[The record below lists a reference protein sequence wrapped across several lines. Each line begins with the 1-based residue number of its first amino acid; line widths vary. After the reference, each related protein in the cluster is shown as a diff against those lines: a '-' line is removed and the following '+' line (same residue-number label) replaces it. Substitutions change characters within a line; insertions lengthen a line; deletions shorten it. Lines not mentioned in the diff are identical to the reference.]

1 MPYIGN
7 IVQDFSV
14 NTAMLNSDSVTSIK
28 IDDGTIVN
36 ADVNDSAAI
45 AGTKINPSFGSQTIS
60 VVSDQTNPSLQIS
73 GSGPNFIRFL
83 DSGGTSTSIDLAFR
97 TSSNRLQFENAGSAA
112 NIFSLDVDDNQATFA
127 GNVDIASG
135 LDVTGNITGTGNLS
149 IGTSSPSAKFH
160 VASTAATVACLQRT
174 SSGANVVL
182 QFQNDAS
189 SMFCGLTSTATGFA
203 IDDDNDLGS
212 GPMLFVRRSDG
223 NLGIGTATPV
233 GTLSLSDQNPN
244 IRFDDEDTSN
254 NAEITLDN
262 TQLRIEVDE
271 DNSVSNSALK
281 FRIDGSDKAVINSD
295 GNLGLGTTSLAAL
308 SGDSGRLLHLAGA
321 NNPEIVLERT
331 TSGTEAKASFR
342 ISNNKDLNIAVKDG
356 SASTIDAL
364 SIDSTSGNVGI
375 GTVSPSTRLQVGD
388 GAVDSSNVIKLG
400 KRISSSNTNLPL
412 IGHHSDGT
420 GSGIAICA
428 TSGDGAIHFFTGN
441 GAAGFGASNNDE
453 RMRIDSSGNVGIGTT
468 SPTNQLHIYDSA
480 AANDT
485 PELKI
490 DSFRPAI
497 RLRDRSSSAV
507 SAEIVG
513 DGCLKFS
520 VSTPVD
526 DNTALEERM
535 RIDSSGDVLI
545 NRSTSLDVASTASSK
560 LQVQHAAGNISA
572 AFYSTADALGPGG
585 VLALGHSRNS
595 SSGVLQDNDVLGQIR
610 FAGADG
616 GDLRTIGATI
626 SAEVNGTPSS
636 NVMPTDL
643 VFFTN
648 AGSGTT
654 GERMRLLKSG
664 GLAFNGD
671 TAAANALDDYEEGS
685 LTWKLKKSDESTG
698 SDNGSVVRYVKVGR
712 LVHISGR
719 IRTDSTGSS
728 GSGFFQFTSSSTL
741 PFTPETNGTAVIG
754 HFRSQ
759 DQEDS
764 SLTASIA
771 WQSGSTTL
779 YLYTIDSRA
788 DYTASTNN
796 VPVSSQTNLV
806 ITFSLTYRANS

>member
-73 GSGPNFIRFL
+73 GNGPNYIRFL

-149 IGTSSPSAKFH
+149 IGTTSPSAKFH
-160 VASTAATVACLQRT
+160 AADTAATVACLQRT
-174 SSGANVVL
+174 SSTANVVL
-182 QFQNDAS
+182 RFQNDTS

-223 NLGIGTATPV
+223 NLGVGTASPV

-262 TQLRIEVDE
+262 TQLRIEIDE

-281 FRIDGSDKAVINSD
+281 FRIDGSDKAVIDSA
-295 GNLGLGTTSLAAL
+295 GNLGLGTTTLAAL

-342 ISNNKDLNIAVKDG
+342 ISNNKDLIFAIKDG

-364 SIDSTSGNVGI
+364 TIDSTSGGVGI
-375 GTVSPSTRLQVGD
+375 GTVTPTTRLQVGD
-388 GAVDSSNVIKLG
+388 GTVDSSNVIKLG

-428 TSGDGAIHFFTGN
+428 TSANGAIHFFTGN
-441 GAAGFGASNNDE
+441 GASGFGASNNAERMIVTSAGNVGIGTSSPDVDFHVSGGSSVGKIESTTSSTSARLIIKSANDTYTGLHFGDDADDDVGRIRYYHNTDHMHFSTNATE
-453 RMRIDSSGNVGIGTT
+453 RMRIDSIGRVGIGTT
-468 SPTNQLHIYDSA
+468 SPASLLHIADA
-480 AANDT
+480 T
-485 PELKI
+485 E
-490 DSFRPAI
+490 PAI
-497 RLRDRSSSAV
+497 RLQDTNAANSDFKIYSPNGDNSLRIYHENTSSDLFHIAS
-507 SAEIVG
+507 G
-513 DGCLKFS
+513 
-520 VSTPVD
+520 
-526 DNTALEERM
+526 
-535 RIDSSGDVLI
+535 GDVGI
-545 NRSTSLDVASTASSK
+545 GTTSPAKKLDVN
-560 LQVQHAAGNISA
+560 GE
-572 AFYSTADALGPGG
+572 
-585 VLALGHSRNS
+585 
-595 SSGVLQDNDVLGQIR
+595 IR
-610 FAGADG
+610 
-616 GDLRTIGATI
+616 ATGI
-626 SAEVNGTPSS
+626 
-636 NVMPTDL
+636 L
-643 VFFTN
+643 F
-648 AGSGTT
+648 GS
-654 GERMRLLKSG
+654 
-664 GLAFNGD
+664 D
-671 TAAANALDDYEEGS
+671 TAAANLLDDYEEGS
-685 LTWKLKKSDESTG
+685 LTWQLKKSDETSG
-698 SDNGSVVRYVKVGR
+698 SNNGAVVRYVKVGR

>member
-83 DSGGTSTSIDLAFR
+83 DNAGTSTSIDLAFR

-149 IGTSSPSAKFH
+149 IGTTSPSAKFH
-160 VASTAATVACLQRT
+160 AADTAATVACLQRT
-174 SSGANVVL
+174 SSTANVVL
-182 QFQNDAS
+182 RFQNDTS

-223 NLGIGTATPV
+223 NLGVGTATPV

-295 GNLGLGTTSLAAL
+295 GNLGLGTSSPAL
-308 SGDSGRLLHLAGA
+308 LKGDGGRVLHLAGA
-321 NNPEIVLERT
+321 DNPEIVLERT
-331 TSGTEAKASFR
+331 TSGTEAKASIRITDTEHFR
-342 ISNNKDLNIAVKDG
+342 IAVKDG
-356 SASTIDAL
+356 SASSIDAL
-364 SIDSTSGNVGI
+364 SIDSTSGGVGI
-375 GTVSPSTRLQVGD
+375 GTITPTTRLQVGD

-400 KRISSSNTNLPL
+400 RRISSTNTNLPL

-428 TSGDGAIHFFTGN
+428 TSANGAIHFFTGN
-441 GAAGFGASNNDE
+441 GASGFGASNNDE
-453 RMRIDSSGNVGIGTT
+453 RMIITSTGNVGIGTT
-468 SPTNQLHIYDSA
+468 SPSNELVINKSGSAANCKLEISQSGGGGGTSEILFSDAVSGRGRIFYDHGSNPEGLKFEAAGTQTLIVTTAGNVGIGTTSPGGKLHISSGTSGDCELIIEADTDNNNENDNPKIIFKQDGGSEQA
-480 AANDT
+480 AIEQLNN
-485 PELKI
+485 ELTISNAVSSNGGIVFKTGTTAPF
-490 DSFRPAI
+490 SNATE
-497 RLRDRSSSAV
+497 RLR
-507 SAEIVG
+507 
-513 DGCLKFS
+513 
-520 VSTPVD
+520 
-526 DNTALEERM
+526 
-535 RIDSSGDVLI
+535 
-545 NRSTSLDVASTASSK
+545 
-560 LQVQHAAGNISA
+560 VQS
-572 AFYSTADALGPGG
+572 
-585 VLALGHSRNS
+585 
-595 SSGVLQDNDVLGQIR
+595 
-610 FAGADG
+610 
-616 GDLRTIGATI
+616 
-626 SAEVNGTPSS
+626 E
-636 NVMPTDL
+636 
-643 VFFTN
+643 
-648 AGSGTT
+648 
-654 GERMRLLKSG
+654 G
-664 GLAFNGD
+664 GLSFNGD
-671 TAAANALDDYEEGS
+671 TAAANALDDYEEGN
-685 LTWKLKKSDESTG
+685 LTWQLKKSDETSG
-698 SDNGSVVRYVKVGR
+698 SNNGALVRYVKVGR

-728 GSGFFQFTSSSTL
+728 GSGFFQFTSNSTL

-759 DQEDS
+759 DQVDS

-771 WQSGSTTL
+771 WTSGSTTL
-779 YLYTIDSRA
+779 YIYTIDSRGDYVA
-788 DYTASTNN
+788 DTNN